1 MLIMSETRR
10 QKIDRLRALLE
21 SGVSSDS
28 TDGASTTFDLD
39 IQFAVNWPGLSARRV
54 YASVEAVS
62 SLPNMTRR

>member
-1 MLIMSETRR
+1 MLIMSETKR

-39 IQFAVNWPGLSARRV
+39 SARRELARLEREV
-54 YASVEAVS
+54 GRLKRRSRAFTRD
-62 SLPNMTRR
+62 MTRR

>member
-39 IQFAVNWPGLSARRV
+39 SVRRELARLVREAGLRKRRSRV
-54 YASVEAVS
+54 IT
-62 SLPNMTRR
+62 PNMTRR